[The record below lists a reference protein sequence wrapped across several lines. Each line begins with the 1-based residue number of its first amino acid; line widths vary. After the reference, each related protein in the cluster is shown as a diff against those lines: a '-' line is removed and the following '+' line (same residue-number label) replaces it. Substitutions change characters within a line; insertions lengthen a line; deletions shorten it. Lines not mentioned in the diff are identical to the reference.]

1 VNIAR
6 TLRPVA
12 ATVLA
17 FLGLG
22 AVALAATIPNG
33 TKFIAVTHKGINSA
47 TLTPGTDFKL
57 HVDDPSQPA
66 LAGALVVGHVTGVT
80 GPGGMSRAS
89 ISFVFDYI
97 QFSNGKKQPIHAAV
111 VSQNVT
117 QTNTSQ
123 QRKEQVKFSLPPMPN
138 GTVTPG
144 PVAWQMHFRGGDT
157 SPSIT
162 PGPGGGAGG
171 VVYAQQAN
179 EQIVVPPG
187 SPVTLQLTAD
197 LTTP

>member
-1 VNIAR
+1 MNIAR
-6 TLRPVA
+6 TFRSVPVA
-12 ATVLA
+12 AVAFLA
-17 FLGLG
+17 FG
-22 AVALAATIPNG
+22 AVALAATVPSG
-33 TKFIAVTHKGINSA
+33 TKFVTVTHKGINSA

-66 LAGALVVGHVTGVT
+66 LTGALVVGHVTGVT
-80 GPGGMSRAS
+80 GPGGMTRAS
-89 ISFVFDYI
+89 ITFVFDYI
-97 QFSNGKKQPIHAAV
+97 QFSNGKRQPLHAAV
-111 VSQNVT
+111 VSKNVT
-117 QTNTSQ
+117 QTNTNQ

-144 PVAWQMHFRGGDT
+144 PVAWQMHFRGD
-157 SPSIT
+157 SNPSVT
-162 PGPGGGAGG
+162 PPPTGGAGG
-171 VVYAQQAN
+171 VVYAQQSG

>member
-6 TLRPVA
+6 TLRPLPVA
-12 ATVLA
+12 ALA
-17 FLGLG
+17 FLAFG

-33 TKFIAVTHKGINSA
+33 TKFITVTHKGIDSA

-66 LAGALVVGHVTGVT
+66 LDGALVVGHVTGVT

-97 QFSNGKKQPIHAAV
+97 QLKSGKKLPLHAAV

-117 QTNTSQ
+117 QTNTAQ
-123 QRKEQVKFSLPPMPN
+123 QRNEQVKFSLPPMTT

-144 PVAWQMHFRGGDT
+144 PIAWQMHFSGDS
-157 SPSIT
+157 SPSVT
-162 PGPGGGAGG
+162 APPTGGAGG
-171 VVYAQQAN
+171 VVYAQQPN
-179 EQIVVPPG
+179 EAIVIPPG

>member
-1 VNIAR
+1 VNFAR
-6 TLRPVA
+6 TLRPVPIA
-12 ATVLA
+12 ALA
-17 FLGLG
+17 FLTFG

-33 TKFIAVTHKGINSA
+33 TKFVAVTHKGINSA

-66 LAGALVVGHVTGVT
+66 LAGAVVVGHVTGVT
-80 GPGGMSRAS
+80 GPGGLTRAS

-97 QFSNGKKQPIHAAV
+97 QLASGKREPIHAAV
-111 VSQNVT
+111 VSKNVT
-117 QTNTSQ
+117 QTNTAQ
-123 QRKEQVKFSLPPMPN
+123 QRNEQVKFSLPPMTT

-144 PVAWQMHFRGGDT
+144 PIAWQMHFSRG
-157 SPSIT
+157 SAPSVT
-162 PGPGGGAGG
+162 PAPSGGAGG

-179 EQIVVPPG
+179 EQIVIPPG

>member
-1 VNIAR
+1 VNFAR
-6 TLRPVA
+6 SLRPVPLA
-12 ATVLA
+12 ALA
-17 FLGLG
+17 FLTFG

-33 TKFIAVTHKGINSA
+33 TKFVAVTHKGINSA

-66 LAGALVVGHVTGVT
+66 LAGAVIVGHVTGVT
-80 GPGGMSRAS
+80 GPGGLTRAS

-97 QFSNGKKQPIHAAV
+97 QLASGKREPIHAAV

-117 QTNTSQ
+117 QTNTAQ
-123 QRKEQVKFSLPPMPN
+123 QRNEQVKFSLPPMTT

-144 PVAWQMHFRGGDT
+144 PIAWQMHFSRD
-157 SPSIT
+157 SAPSVT
-162 PGPGGGAGG
+162 PAPSGGAGG
-171 VVYAQQAN
+171 VVYAQQSN
-179 EQIVVPPG
+179 EQIVIPPG